1 MMVKVS
7 LFIDTLSN
15 VLILPVLDILPIV
28 VLFTI
33 HATNF
38 SQIPM
43 NEAEKSDETG
53 RLMMRSASEDAAI
66 VKVGFVT

>member
-7 LFIDTLSN
+7 LFIDTISN

-43 NEAEKSDETG
+43 NEVKKCDATG
-53 RLMMRSASEDAAI
+53 RLIMRSASEDTSI
-66 VKVGFVT
+66 VKVGLMT